1 MTAIL
6 EPSTTLWSTRPGWGI
21 AADLIPPELINSRQL
36 TLLRKLMAGGLALL
50 LLMCAGGYY
59 LAKRQN
65 TAASAANA
73 TVAARTLQLQR
84 EAGQYTNVTRIEG
97 TVAQV
102 QGQVATLMTG
112 DVDLVSLLKRL
123 RSALPAPMTINQ
135 ESVTLTPAT
144 LAAAAAGSG
153 TGLDTSGLA
162 RIGTITVG
170 GTGRALTDL
179 ATYVD
184 RLKAVPGLVDVTP
197 VSNAAS
203 KDGTQYSLT
212 VGLTSAALSHR
223 FDVVKKAVR

>member
-1 MTAIL
+1 MTAIV
-6 EPSTTLWSTRPGWGI
+6 EPKAPLWSTRPGWGI

-36 TLLRKLMAGGLALL
+36 TLLRKLMVGGLALL
-50 LLMCAGGYY
+50 LLICAGGYY

-65 TAASAANA
+65 TAASAASE
-73 TVAARTLQLQR
+73 TVAARTLQLR
-84 EAGQYTNVTRIEG
+84 NDARQYANVTRIQG

-112 DVDLVSLLKRL
+112 DVDLVALLKSL
-123 RSALPAPMTINQ
+123 RTSLPAPMTINQ
-135 ESVTLTPAT
+135 ESVTITPAT
-144 LAAAAAGSG
+144 LTAAAAGSG

-162 RIGTITVG
+162 RIGTITLG

-197 VSNAAS
+197 VSNTAD
-203 KDGTQYSLT
+203 KGGTQYSLT

-223 FDVVKKAVR
+223 YDVSKKAVR

>member
-1 MTAIL
+1 MTATL
-6 EPSTTLWSTRPGWGI
+6 EPTTTLWSNRPGWGI

-36 TLLRKLMAGGLALL
+36 SLLRKLIAGALVVLL
-50 LLMCAGGYY
+50 LVCAGGYY

-65 TAASAANA
+65 SAASDTSA
-73 TVAARTLQLQR
+73 TVAARTLQLQKESR
-84 EAGQYTNVTRIEG
+84 QYGNVTRIEG

-112 DVDLVSLLKRL
+112 DIDLVPLLKSL
-123 RSALPAPMTINQ
+123 RTSLPAPMTINQ

-144 LAAAAAGSG
+144 LAAASAG

-170 GTGRALTDL
+170 GSGRALTDL

-184 RLKAVPGLVDVTP
+184 RLKAVVGLVDVTP
-197 VSNAAS
+197 VSNTAS
-203 KDGTQYSLT
+203 KGGTQFSLT

-223 FDVVKKAVR
+223 FDVGKKAAK